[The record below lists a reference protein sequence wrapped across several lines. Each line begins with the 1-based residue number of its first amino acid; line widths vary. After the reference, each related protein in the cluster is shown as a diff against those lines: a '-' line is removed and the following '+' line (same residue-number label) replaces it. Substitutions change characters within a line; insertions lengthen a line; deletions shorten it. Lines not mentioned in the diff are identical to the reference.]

1 MSASP
6 QSASGYKLCPQCRQ
20 IYAAQVDL
28 CPRDQA
34 RLIVERRI
42 LVGKYILQSRI
53 GAGPRSEVYAAE
65 QPQLGRMVTIKL
77 LSCAPAELDQFD
89 TEVRSVG
96 NIKHE
101 HVVTLYD
108 SGRAEDGRP
117 YIAMEHLEGED
128 LARHLDRSG
137 PLASERAFILW
148 RQTVSAIAAA
158 HRRNIVHGDLKPRN
172 LFLTHKESAEG
183 PIEIVKVTDFAIG
196 KSAMQL
202 AADDSTVRGAENTR
216 YAAPE
221 RLLSGEATLRT
232 DVYSLGMLLLEM
244 LNGSLELGGEAEVS
258 RVSHIRQLVQRQQ
271 RVKTNGRR
279 VLSQELEDLLGNVL
293 HKDPARR
300 PADAGVLLQ
309 LIRQLPEGAFAPVSA
324 GGRSGEAK
332 ASVGIHSTKPE
343 WPTQL
348 RPEKKRSD
356 EATAPLRGADEPSP
370 HYVANETPQ
379 MGVALLSDLLK
390 QVKAREPGT
399 FPEPEPPPPPRRRPG
414 LRIAAIVVLGLG
426 GAAGLLSFAHVP
438 ALTAG
443 RALVPVR
450 QVVADLGSARPV
462 AADDLLAAPP
472 VDLTAAPADLSA
484 AAAAPPADAAAA
496 MEAADPREIKVR
508 FVYSEEDAVNSIECG
523 QEAQL
528 SLKPSD
534 KRSPGVEAVIRPGGS
549 CRATGP
555 YSSKTYKYESL
566 VGKHADASGFRRVHV
581 RLSNEE
587 TEESSAPSFK
597 KSPALKPPSPG
608 TPSPGTPLPRPPG
621 PELDGSGS

>member
-1 MSASP
+1 MSAPP
-6 QSASGYKLCPQCRQ
+6 QSPSGYKLCPQCRQ
-20 IYAAQVDL
+20 IYPAQVDL

-77 LSCAPAELDQFD
+77 LRCEPAELDHFD
-89 TEVRSVG
+89 TEVRSIG

-128 LARHLDRSG
+128 LARHLDRNG

-196 KSAMQL
+196 KSAL
-202 AADDSTVRGAENTR
+202 LSLTDDSTVRGAENTR

-221 RLLSGEATLRT
+221 RLHTGEATLRT

-244 LNGSLELGGEAEVS
+244 LNGSLELGGDAEVS

-279 VLSQELEDLLGNVL
+279 VLSQELEDLLGSVL

-300 PADAGVLLQ
+300 PADAGALLQ
-309 LIRQLPEGAFAPVSA
+309 LIRQLPEGAFTAVAAGDRASEKAPL
-324 GGRSGEAK
+324 GMN
-332 ASVGIHSTKPE
+332 STKPE
-343 WPTQL
+343 WPTKL
-348 RPEKKRSD
+348 RPERQRSD
-356 EATAPLRGADEPSP
+356 EAAPSAEEPPP

-379 MGVALLSDLLK
+379 MGVAMLSDLLK
-390 QVKAREPGT
+390 QVKARDPGAAIPEPA
-399 FPEPEPPPPPRRRPG
+399 PEPPAPPRSRPG
-414 LRIAAIVVLGLG
+414 LRIAAILVLGLG
-426 GAAGLLSFAHVP
+426 GAAGLLSFFSRVP
-438 ALTAG
+438 VLTAG
-443 RALVPVR
+443 RALAPVP
-450 QVVADLGSARPV
+450 QVADLGSPRPTAASDLV
-462 AADDLLAAPP
+462 AAAPL
-472 VDLTAAPADLSA
+472 DLTAAPPDLA
-484 AAAAPPADAAAA
+484 VALAAAPPDAAGEAA
-496 MEAADPREIKVR
+496 PADPREIKVR

-523 QEAQL
+523 QESQL
-528 SLKPSD
+528 LLNQSD
-534 KRSPGVEAVIRPGGS
+534 KRNPGVEAAIRPGGS

-555 YSSKTYKYESL
+555 RTSKTYKYESL
-566 VGKHADASGFRRVHV
+566 VGKHADASGFRRIRV
-581 RLSNEE
+581 RLSNDEGE
-587 TEESSAPSFK
+587 D
-597 KSPALKPPSPG
+597 SPAPASRKTPAPKPP
-608 TPSPGTPLPRPPG
+608 TPATPLPRPPG
-621 PELDGSGS
+621 PELDNNGS

>member
-6 QSASGYKLCPQCRQ
+6 QPTSGYKLCPQCRQ
-20 IYAAQVDL
+20 IYSAQVDL

-77 LSCAPAELDQFD
+77 LSCAPAELDHFD
-89 TEVRSVG
+89 TEVRSIG

-108 SGRAEDGRP
+108 SGRADDGRP

-196 KSAMQL
+196 KSAIQL
-202 AADDSTVRGAENTR
+202 SADETTVRGAENTR

-221 RLLSGEATLRT
+221 RLLTGEATLRT
-232 DVYSLGMLLLEM
+232 DVYALGMLLLEM
-244 LNGSLELGGEAEVS
+244 LNGSLELGDDAEVS

-279 VLSQELEDLLGNVL
+279 ALSQELEDLLGNVL

-309 LIRQLPEGAFAPVSA
+309 LIRQLPEGAFAPVAA
-324 GGRSGEAK
+324 GGRSAEAK
-332 ASVGIHSTKPE
+332 ASLGMHSTKPE

-348 RPEKKRSD
+348 RSEKKRSD
-356 EATAPLRGADEPSP
+356 EAAASLKGADEPPP
-370 HYVANETPQ
+370 HYVGSETPQ

-390 QVKAREPGT
+390 QVKAREPGAVV
-399 FPEPEPPPPPRRRPG
+399 EPEPPAPPPPRPG
-414 LRIAAIVVLGLG
+414 LRIAAVLVLGLG
-426 GAAGLLSFAHVP
+426 GAAGLLSFFSGVP

-443 RALVPVR
+443 RTVVPTR
-450 QVVADLGSARPV
+450 QVVADLGSAQKD
-462 AADDLLAAPP
+462 AASALLAAPP
-472 VDLTAAPADLSA
+472 LDLTAAPPDLTVAMAVAMAVTPA
-484 AAAAPPADAAAA
+484 AVAAAPAADRKA
-496 MEAADPREIKVR
+496 ETEPADPREIKVR

-523 QEAQL
+523 QESQL
-528 SLKPSD
+528 ALKPSD
-534 KRSPGVEAVIRPGGS
+534 KRSPGVEAFIRPGG
-549 CRATGP
+549 APGP
-555 YSSKTYKYESL
+555 AVAAVVVTSIGCVVL
-566 VGKHADASGFRRVHV
+566 FLFADAVTAY
-581 RLSNEE
+581 L
-587 TEESSAPSFK
+587 APITGR
-597 KSPALKPPSPG
+597 A
-608 TPSPGTPLPRPPG
+608 R
-621 PELDGSGS
+621 

>member
-1 MSASP
+1 VSASP
-6 QSASGYKLCPQCRQ
+6 QSPSGYKLCPQCRQ
-20 IYAAQVDL
+20 IYAAQLEL

-53 GAGPRSEVYAAE
+53 GVGPRSEVYAAE

-77 LSCAPAELDQFD
+77 LQCTKAELDSFD
-89 TEVRSVG
+89 TEVRSIG

-128 LARHLDRSG
+128 LARHLERSG
-137 PLASERAFILW
+137 PLSSERAFILW

-172 LFLTHKESAEG
+172 LFLTQKETAEG

-196 KSAMQL
+196 KL
-202 AADDSTVRGAENTR
+202 ATALLSDDSTVRGAENTR

-221 RLLSGEATLRT
+221 RLATGEATLRT

-279 VLSQELEDLLGNVL
+279 ALSQELEDLLGNVL

-300 PADAGVLLQ
+300 PADAGELLQ
-309 LIRQLPEGAFAPVSA
+309 LIRQLPEGAFAPVAA
-324 GGRSGEAK
+324 GGRAAK
-332 ASVGIHSTKPE
+332 PLAGLYATTPE
-343 WPTQL
+343 WPTHG
-348 RPEKKRSD
+348 RAENKRRE
-356 EATAPLRGADEPSP
+356 EAAPPPSKRAEEPPP
-370 HYVANETPQ
+370 HYSANETPQ

-390 QVKAREPGT
+390 QVKAREPGAAGE
-399 FPEPEPPPPPRRRPG
+399 PEPEPLPPRRRHPG
-414 LRIAAIVVLGLG
+414 LRIVAILVLGLG
-426 GAAGLLSFAHVP
+426 GAAGLLSFFARMP

-443 RALVPVR
+443 RTLAPVPPA
-450 QVVADLGSARPV
+450 VADLGRAR
-462 AADDLLAAPP
+462 AAATVDLLVTPSL
-472 VDLTAAPADLSA
+472 DLTAAPADLPT
-484 AAAAPPADAAAA
+484 AAAAPTADAAK
-496 MEAADPREIKVR
+496 EPADPREIKVR
-508 FVYSEEDAVNSIECG
+508 FVYSEEDAVDSIECG
-523 QEAQL
+523 QESQL
-528 SLKPSD
+528 ALRPSD
-534 KRSPGVEAVIRPGGS
+534 KHSPGVEAVIRPGGS

-555 YSSKTYKYESL
+555 RGAKTYKYESL
-566 VGKHADASGFRRVHV
+566 VGKHADAAGFRRVHV
-581 RLSNEE
+581 RLNNEE
-587 TEESSAPSFK
+587 GEESAGPSPK
-597 KSPALKPPSPG
+597 KSAGPKPLAPG
-608 TPSPGTPLPRPPG
+608 PPLPRPPG